1 MHANIA
7 GFVASAQRFLCENGP
22 WQNRKDISLL
32 QHLSAELA
40 AAETLLPQIPP
51 DKALL
56 LAMLQTSESSPQRHE
71 AIKAIF
77 AAAFLNS
84 PTSDFIKVA
93 GLLPRIEVE
102 KNLLPFIY
110 DPGSRGSFACYL
122 AGKLS
127 IHLAPEAFPY
137 FLRARKW
144 SQSDLFNLAF
154 LARPEE
160 IASLCSQ
167 LESIASAQT
176 KPVDKELF
184 DEFRYIL
191 FNQNAKEPLMPDFVP
206 TETVN
211 QTPVPVISA
220 TSPAV
225 TVIEEG
231 AKKPVVTSRK
241 AELSK
246 PVINNQPVKGNNA
259 VSDNIPVF
267 KLLSVVILLLVVIL
281 FWSLTLFSDQ
291 ESVSI
296 KNLANA
302 KIPGFWIDAVAQ
314 KPVTAKFLAADKDY
328 RMGELFLT
336 RDQFT
341 EALTLFEDAVA
352 IDPEHVQAHFRI
364 GYCRMRTQDYPGAI
378 KALNLTL
385 KKNSTFKLANLYLAR
400 IALEQNDSALAENF
414 YAAEFAIN
422 KEPSAAM
429 EYAKYLEQHGQK
441 AKAQVIIGELQ
452 RLYPDRTF
460 ILSKSAG
467 LTSGKAVEP

>member
-7 GFVASAQRFLCENGP
+7 GFVASAQRFLSENGP

-40 AAETLLPQIPP
+40 AAETLLSQIPP

-77 AAAFLNS
+77 AAALLYS
-84 PTSDFIKVA
+84 PTSDLIKVA

-110 DPGSRGSFACYL
+110 DPGSRGSVACYL

-206 TETVN
+206 VETVN
-211 QTPVPVISA
+211 QTPAPVISA

-225 TVIEEG
+225 TVIDEA
-231 AKKPVVTSRK
+231 AKKPVGTSRK
-241 AELSK
+241 ADISK
-246 PVINNQPVKGNNA
+246 PIIIQSTKETHA
-259 VSDNIPVF
+259 VFDSIPVF

-291 ESVSI
+291 ESVPI

-364 GYCRMRTQDYPGAI
+364 GYCRMRTQDYQGAI
-378 KALNLTL
+378 KALTLTL

-400 IALEQNDSALAENF
+400 IALEQNDSARAENF

-422 KEPSAAM
+422 KEPSAVM
-429 EYAKYLEQHGQK
+429 EYAKFLDQHGQK

-460 ILSKSAG
+460 ILSKSAVP
-467 LTSGKAVEP
+467 TSGKAVEP